1 MKTLIKICGLSN
13 QESVDVAVQSG
24 ADLLGFVFVKA
35 SPRCI
40 SPEQARQLS
49 EFIPEQVKTTAVMLH
64 PSATEVQE
72 VLDRFQPYY
81 LQTDAKDFESMNLP
95 EGCRPLKVYRD
106 LPGFNPSNI
115 NPNVLSLFEGKNSGV
130 GELVNTSRAMEV
142 AHHAP
147 IILAG
152 GLNPKNVASLL
163 QAVQPQGVDVSSGV
177 ESEPGVKDIQKI
189 RDFINIVRDY
199 EWDQEHEK

>member
-24 ADLLGFVFVKA
+24 ADLIGFVFAKT

-40 SPEQARQLS
+40 SPEQASQLS
-49 EFIPEQVKTTAVMLH
+49 QSIPGQVKTTAVMLH

-72 VLDRFQPYY
+72 ILDRFQPDY
-81 LQTDAKDFESMNLP
+81 LQTDAKDFAYLNLP

-106 LPGFNPSNI
+106 LPQFHPHDI
-115 NPNVLSLFEGKNSGV
+115 DPHELSLFEGKNSGV
-130 GELVNTSRAMEV
+130 GELVNTDRAADV
-142 AHHAP
+142 VHHAP

-152 GLNPKNVASLL
+152 GLNPSNVANVL

-177 ESEPGVKDIQKI
+177 ESKPGIKDVQKI

-199 EWDQEHEK
+199 DAMEPRA

>member
-1 MKTLIKICGLSN
+1 MKTLIKICGLTT

-24 ADLLGFVFVKA
+24 ADLIGFVFAKI

-40 SPEQARQLS
+40 SPEQARVLS
-49 EFIPEQVKTTAVMLH
+49 EPIPEEVKTTAVMLH
-64 PSATEVQE
+64 PSDTEVQE
-72 VLDRFQPYY
+72 VFDKFPADY
-81 LQTDAKDFESMNLP
+81 LQTDAEDFASLNLP

-106 LPGFNPSNI
+106 LPGFDPTDI
-115 NPNVLSLFEGKNSGV
+115 DPRVLSLFEGKNSGV

-142 AHHAP
+142 ARHAP

-163 QAVQPQGVDVSSGV
+163 EAVQPQGVDVSSGV
-177 ESEPGVKDIQKI
+177 ESEPGIKDIQKI
-189 RDFINIVRDY
+189 RDFIKIVRDY
-199 EWDQEHEK
+199 EWDHDHEK

>member
-1 MKTLIKICGLSN
+1 MKTLIKICGLTT

-24 ADLLGFVFVKA
+24 ADLIGFVFAKT

-49 EFIPEQVKTTAVMLH
+49 EPIPEQVKTIAVMLH
-64 PSATEVQE
+64 PSDAEVQE
-72 VLDRFQPYY
+72 VFDKFPADY
-81 LQTDAKDFESMNLP
+81 LQTDAEDFASLNLP

-106 LPGFNPSNI
+106 LPGFNPSDI
-115 NPNVLSLFEGKNSGV
+115 DPNVLSLFEGKNSGV
-130 GELVNTSRAMEV
+130 GQLVNTSRAMEV
-142 AHHAP
+142 ARHAP

-163 QAVQPQGVDVSSGV
+163 EAVQPQGVDVSSGV
-177 ESEPGVKDIQKI
+177 ESEPGIKDIQKI
-189 RDFINIVRDY
+189 RDFIKIVRDY
-199 EWDQEHEK
+199 EWDQDHEK

>member
-24 ADLLGFVFVKA
+24 ADLIGFVFAKT

-40 SPEQARQLS
+40 SPEQASQLS
-49 EFIPEQVKTTAVMLH
+49 QSIPEQVKTTAVMLH
-64 PSATEVQE
+64 PSANEVQE
-72 VLDRFQPYY
+72 VLDRFQPDY
-81 LQTDAKDFESMNLP
+81 LQTDAKDFAYLNLP

-106 LPGFNPSNI
+106 LPQFNPNEI
-115 NPNVLSLFEGKNSGV
+115 DPHELSLFEGKNSGV
-130 GELVNTSRAMEV
+130 GELVDTDRAKEV
-142 AHHAP
+142 AHHTP

-152 GLNPKNVASLL
+152 GLNPSNVASVL

-177 ESEPGVKDIQKI
+177 ESKPGIKDVHKI

-199 EWDQEHEK
+199 DAMESRA

>member
-1 MKTLIKICGLSN
+1 MKTLIKICGLTT

-24 ADLLGFVFVKA
+24 ADLIGFVFAKT

-40 SPEQARQLS
+40 SAEQARQLS
-49 EFIPEQVKTTAVMLH
+49 EPIPEQVKTTAVMLH
-64 PSATEVQE
+64 PSDTEVQE
-72 VLDRFQPYY
+72 VFDKFPADY
-81 LQTDAKDFESMNLP
+81 LQTDAEDFAFLNLH

-106 LPGFNPSNI
+106 LPGFDPSDI
-115 NPNVLSLFEGKNSGV
+115 DPHVLSLFEGKNSGV

-142 AHHAP
+142 ARHAP

-177 ESEPGVKDIQKI
+177 ESDLGVKDVQKI
-189 RDFINIVRDY
+189 REFINIVRDY
-199 EWDQEHEK
+199 EWNREHEK

>member
-1 MKTLIKICGLSN
+1 MKTVIKICGLMN
-13 QESVDVAVQSG
+13 QASVDVAVQSG
-24 ADLLGFVFVKA
+24 ADLIGFVFAKT

-49 EFIPEQVKTTAVMLH
+49 ESIPEQVKTTAVMMH
-64 PSATEVQE
+64 PSDAEVKE
-72 VLDRFQPYY
+72 VFDEFPADY
-81 LQTDAKDFESMNLP
+81 LQTDAKDFESLNLP
-95 EGCRPLKVYRD
+95 EGCHPLKVYRD
-106 LPGFNPSNI
+106 LPGFNPSDI
-115 NPNVLSLFEGKNSGV
+115 DPNVLSLFEGKNSGV
-130 GELVNTSRAMEV
+130 GQLVNTSRAMEV
-142 AHHAP
+142 ARHAP

-177 ESEPGVKDIQKI
+177 ESELGVKDVQKI
-189 RDFINIVRDY
+189 RDFINIVRGY

>member
-1 MKTLIKICGLSN
+1 MKTLIKICGLNS

-24 ADLLGFVFVKA
+24 ADLIGFVFAKT

-40 SPEQARQLS
+40 SPEQANQLS
-49 EFIPEQVKTTAVMLH
+49 KSIPGQVKTTAVMLH
-64 PSATEVQE
+64 PSDVDIQE
-72 VLDRFQPYY
+72 VLDRFQPDY
-81 LQTDAKDFESMNLP
+81 LQTDAKDFAYLNLP

-106 LPGFNPSNI
+106 LSSFNPSDI
-115 NPNVLSLFEGKNSGV
+115 DPHELSLFEGKNSGV
-130 GELVNTSRAMEV
+130 GELVNMDRAADV
-142 AHHAP
+142 AHHAS

-177 ESEPGVKDIQKI
+177 ESEPGIKDVQKI

-199 EWDQEHEK
+199 DVMEPRA

>member
-24 ADLLGFVFVKA
+24 ADLIGFVFAKT

-40 SPEQARQLS
+40 SPEQASQLS
-49 EFIPEQVKTTAVMLH
+49 QSIPGQVKTTAVMLH

-72 VLDRFQPYY
+72 ILDRFQPDY
-81 LQTDAKDFESMNLP
+81 LQTDAKDFAYLNLP

-106 LPGFNPSNI
+106 LPQFNPNEI
-115 NPNVLSLFEGKNSGV
+115 DPTELSLFEGKNSGI
-130 GELVNTSRAMEV
+130 GELVNTHRAAEV

-177 ESEPGVKDIQKI
+177 ESDLGVKDVQKI
-189 RDFINIVRDY
+189 RDFINIVRNYDAM
-199 EWDQEHEK
+199 EPRA

>member
-24 ADLLGFVFVKA
+24 ADLIGFVFAKT

-40 SPEQARQLS
+40 SPEQASQLS
-49 EFIPEQVKTTAVMLH
+49 QSIPGQVKTTAVMLH

-72 VLDRFQPYY
+72 VLDRFQPDY
-81 LQTDAKDFESMNLP
+81 LQTDAKDFAYLNLP

-106 LPGFNPSNI
+106 LPQFNPNEI
-115 NPNVLSLFEGKNSGV
+115 DPNELSLFEGKNSGV
-130 GELVNTSRAMEV
+130 GELVDTDRAADV

-152 GLNPKNVASLL
+152 GLNPSNVASVL

-177 ESEPGVKDIQKI
+177 ESKPGIKDVHKI

-199 EWDQEHEK
+199 DAMELRA

>member
-24 ADLLGFVFVKA
+24 ADLIGFVFAKT

-40 SPEQARQLS
+40 SPEQASQLS
-49 EFIPEQVKTTAVMLH
+49 QSIPGQVKTTAVMLH
-64 PSATEVQE
+64 PSAIEVQE
-72 VLDRFQPYY
+72 VLDRFQPDY
-81 LQTDAKDFESMNLP
+81 LQTDAKDFAYLNLP

-106 LPGFNPSNI
+106 LPQFNPNEI
-115 NPNVLSLFEGKNSGV
+115 DLNELSLFEGKNSGV
-130 GELVNTSRAMEV
+130 GELVDTDRAADV

-152 GLNPKNVASLL
+152 GLNPSNVASVL
-163 QAVQPQGVDVSSGV
+163 QAIQPQGVDVSSGV
-177 ESEPGVKDIQKI
+177 ESKPGIKDVQKI

-199 EWDQEHEK
+199 DAMEPRV

>member
-24 ADLLGFVFVKA
+24 ADLIGFVFAKT

-40 SPEQARQLS
+40 SPEQASQLS
-49 EFIPEQVKTTAVMLH
+49 QSIPEQVKTTAVMLH
-64 PSATEVQE
+64 PSAIEVQE
-72 VLDRFQPYY
+72 VLDRFQPDY
-81 LQTDAKDFESMNLP
+81 LQTDAKDFAYLNLP

-106 LPGFNPSNI
+106 LPQFNPNEI
-115 NPNVLSLFEGKNSGV
+115 DPNELSLFEGKNSGV
-130 GELVNTSRAMEV
+130 GELVDTDRAADV
-142 AHHAP
+142 AQHAP

-152 GLNPKNVASLL
+152 GLNPSNVANVL

-177 ESEPGVKDIQKI
+177 ESKLGIKDVQKI

-199 EWDQEHEK
+199 DAMKPRA

>member
-24 ADLLGFVFVKA
+24 ADLIGFVFAKT

-40 SPEQARQLS
+40 SPEQASQLS
-49 EFIPEQVKTTAVMLH
+49 ESIPGQVKTTAVMLH

-72 VLDRFQPYY
+72 ILDRFQPDY
-81 LQTDAKDFESMNLP
+81 LQTDAKDFAYLNLP

-106 LPGFNPSNI
+106 LPQFNPNEI
-115 NPNVLSLFEGKNSGV
+115 DPHELSLFEGKNSGV
-130 GELVNTSRAMEV
+130 GELVNTDRAADV

-152 GLNPKNVASLL
+152 GLNPSNVANVL

-177 ESEPGVKDIQKI
+177 ESKPGIKDVQKI

-199 EWDQEHEK
+199 DVMEPRA

>member
-1 MKTLIKICGLSN
+1 MKTLIKICGLTT

-24 ADLLGFVFVKA
+24 ADLIGFVFAKT

-49 EFIPEQVKTTAVMLH
+49 EPIPEQVKTTAVMLH
-64 PSATEVQE
+64 PSDAEVQE
-72 VLDRFQPYY
+72 VFDKFPADY
-81 LQTDAKDFESMNLP
+81 LQTDAEDFASLNLP

-106 LPGFNPSNI
+106 FPEFDPSDI
-115 NPNVLSLFEGKNSGV
+115 DPRVLSLFEGKNSGA

-142 AHHAP
+142 ARHSP

-163 QAVQPQGVDVSSGV
+163 QVVQPQGVDVSSGV
-177 ESEPGVKDIQKI
+177 ESEPGVKDVQKI

-199 EWDQEHEK
+199 EWNRDHEK

>member
-1 MKTLIKICGLSN
+1 MKTLIKICGLTT

-24 ADLLGFVFVKA
+24 ADLIGFVFAKI

-40 SPEQARQLS
+40 SSEQARQLS
-49 EFIPEQVKTTAVMLH
+49 ESIPEQVKTTAVMLH
-64 PSATEVQE
+64 PSDTEVLE
-72 VLDRFQPYY
+72 VFDEFPADY
-81 LQTDAKDFESMNLP
+81 LQTDAKDFESLNLP

-106 LPGFNPSNI
+106 LPGFNPSAI
-115 NPNVLSLFEGKNSGV
+115 DPNVLSLFEGKNSGV
-130 GELVNTSRAMEV
+130 GQLVSTSRAMEV
-142 AHHAP
+142 ACHAP

-152 GLNPKNVASLL
+152 GLNPKNVTSLL

-177 ESEPGVKDIQKI
+177 ECELGGKDVQKI

>member
-24 ADLLGFVFVKA
+24 ADLIGFVFAKT

-40 SPEQARQLS
+40 SPEQASQLS
-49 EFIPEQVKTTAVMLH
+49 ESIPGQVKTTAVMLH

-72 VLDRFQPYY
+72 ILDRFQPDY
-81 LQTDAKDFESMNLP
+81 LQTDAKDFVYLNLP

-106 LPGFNPSNI
+106 LPQFHPHDI
-115 NPNVLSLFEGKNSGV
+115 DPHELSLFEGKNSGV
-130 GELVNTSRAMEV
+130 GELVNTDRAADV

-147 IILAG
+147 IILAW
-152 GLNPKNVASLL
+152 LKS
-163 QAVQPQGVDVSSGV
+163 
-177 ESEPGVKDIQKI
+177 K
-189 RDFINIVRDY
+189 
-199 EWDQEHEK
+199 

>member
-1 MKTLIKICGLSN
+1 MKTLIKICGLTT

-24 ADLLGFVFVKA
+24 ADLIGFVFAKT
-35 SPRCI
+35 SPRRI

-49 EFIPEQVKTTAVMLH
+49 ELIPKQIKTTAVMLH
-64 PSATEVQE
+64 PSDAEVQE
-72 VLDRFQPYY
+72 VFDEFPADY
-81 LQTDAKDFESMNLP
+81 LQTDAKDFESLNLP

-106 LPGFNPSNI
+106 LPGFNPSDI
-115 NPNVLSLFEGKNSGV
+115 DPDVLSLFEGKNSGV
-130 GELVNTSRAMEV
+130 GELVNTDSAMEV
-142 AHHAP
+142 ARQAP

-163 QAVQPQGVDVSSGV
+163 QVVQPQGVDVSSGV
-177 ESEPGVKDIQKI
+177 ESEPGIKDVQKI

-199 EWDQEHEK
+199 EWDQDHEK

>member
-1 MKTLIKICGLSN
+1 MKTLIKICGLTT

-24 ADLLGFVFVKA
+24 ADLIGFVFAKT
-35 SPRCI
+35 SPRRI

-49 EFIPEQVKTTAVMLH
+49 EPIPKQVKTTAVMLH
-64 PSATEVQE
+64 PSDAEVQE
-72 VLDRFQPYY
+72 VFDEFPADY
-81 LQTDAKDFESMNLP
+81 LQTDAKDFASLNLP

-106 LPGFNPSNI
+106 LPGFNPSDI
-115 NPNVLSLFEGKNSGV
+115 DPGVLSLFEGKNSGV
-130 GELVNTSRAMEV
+130 GELVNTDSAMEV
-142 AHHAP
+142 ARHAP

-177 ESEPGVKDIQKI
+177 ESEPGIKDVQKI

-199 EWDQEHEK
+199 EWDQDHEK

>member
-1 MKTLIKICGLSN
+1 MKTLIKICGLTT

-24 ADLLGFVFVKA
+24 ADLIGFVFAKT

-49 EFIPEQVKTTAVMLH
+49 EPIPEQVKTIAVMLH
-64 PSATEVQE
+64 PSDAEVQE
-72 VLDRFQPYY
+72 VFDKFPADY
-81 LQTDAKDFESMNLP
+81 LQTDAEDFASLNLP

-106 LPGFNPSNI
+106 LPQFNPNEI
-115 NPNVLSLFEGKNSGV
+115 DPNELSLFEGKNSGV
-130 GELVNTSRAMEV
+130 GELVNKSRAMEV
-142 AHHAP
+142 ARHAP

-177 ESEPGVKDIQKI
+177 ESEPGIKDVQKI

-199 EWDQEHEK
+199 EWNRDHEK

>member
-24 ADLLGFVFVKA
+24 ADLIGFVFAKT

-40 SPEQARQLS
+40 SPEQASQLS
-49 EFIPEQVKTTAVMLH
+49 QSIPGQVKTTAVMLH

-72 VLDRFQPYY
+72 ILDRFQPDY
-81 LQTDAKDFESMNLP
+81 LQTDAKDFAYLYLP
-95 EGCRPLKVYRD
+95 EGCCPLKVYRD
-106 LPGFNPSNI
+106 LPQFNPNEI
-115 NPNVLSLFEGKNSGV
+115 DPHELSLFEGKNSGV
-130 GELVNTSRAMEV
+130 GELVNTDRAADV

-152 GLNPKNVASLL
+152 GLNPSNVANVL

-177 ESEPGVKDIQKI
+177 ESKPGIKDVQKI

-199 EWDQEHEK
+199 DAMEPRS

>member
-24 ADLLGFVFVKA
+24 ADLIGFVFAKT

-40 SPEQARQLS
+40 SPEQASQLS
-49 EFIPEQVKTTAVMLH
+49 ESIPRQVKTTAVMLH

-72 VLDRFQPYY
+72 ILDRFQPDY
-81 LQTDAKDFESMNLP
+81 LQTDAKDFAYLNLP

-106 LPGFNPSNI
+106 LPQFNPNEI
-115 NPNVLSLFEGKNSGV
+115 DPHELSLFEGKNSGV
-130 GELVNTSRAMEV
+130 GELVNTDRAADV

-152 GLNPKNVASLL
+152 GLNPSNVASVL

-177 ESEPGVKDIQKI
+177 ESKPGIKDVQKI

-199 EWDQEHEK
+199 DVMEPRA